1 MPIAFFVRKEAMK
14 KIEITNQSDATEQFA
29 CILVA
34 EAFGKTEYIYQN
46 IKVIRIRNTEDQEG
60 YKLINI

>member
-1 MPIAFFVRKEAMK
+1 MK

-46 IKVIRIRNTEDQEG
+46 IKVIRIRNTDDQEG